1 MCSRQSTMAS
11 SGPAPRLRYHN
22 KVVIVTGGTKGIGE
36 AIVRIFA
43 NNGASVVFCSKE
55 ETASDLEDELKSS
68 GTGTAIYVSCDVTK
82 EEEIKRL
89 IGVTVKAYGKI
100 DCLINNA
107 GWHPPEQI
115 IDDTSAQEFQDLLNL
130 NLIGY
135 FLTAKYALP
144 HLRKTQGNIINISSL
159 VGIIGQKHAIPYV
172 ATKGAVTAM
181 TKAMAVDESQYNV
194 RVNSISPGNIW
205 TPLWKELAS
214 HSTDP
219 NAMILQGN
227 DAQLLGRMGTV
238 EECANAALFL
248 AAEGTFCTGID
259 ILLTGGAELNYAN
272 KNQQKSGISTFDL

>member
-1 MCSRQSTMAS
+1 MAS
-11 SGPAPRLRYHN
+11 SGPEPSVRYHN
-22 KVVIVTGGTKGIGE
+22 KAVIVTGGTKGIGE
-36 AIVRIFA
+36 AIVRVFV

-55 ETASDLEDELKSS
+55 ETARDLETELKAS
-68 GTGTAIYVSCDVTK
+68 GTGAAIYVSCDVTK

-89 IGVTVKAYGKI
+89 IDVTVKTYGKI

-107 GWHPPEQI
+107 GWHPPEQT
-115 IDDTSAQEFQDLLNL
+115 IDNTTVQEFQDLLNL

-205 TPLWKELAS
+205 TPMWNELS
-214 HSTDP
+214 LLSTDP
-219 NAMILQGN
+219 ATMIEGGQ
-227 DAQLLGRMGTV
+227 DAQDVTRLSTLPAISHIFKKISKGDFYRDQFSSKG
-238 EECANAALFL
+238 ALRAL
-248 AAEGTFCTGID
+248 CTR
-259 ILLTGGAELNYAN
+259 
-272 KNQQKSGISTFDL
+272 

>member
-1 MCSRQSTMAS
+1 MAS
-11 SGPAPRLRYHN
+11 SGPEPGLRYHS

-36 AIVRIFA
+36 AIVRVFVK
-43 NNGASVVFCSKE
+43 NGASVVFCSKE
-55 ETASDLEDELKSS
+55 ETASDLEAELKSS
-68 GTGTAIYVSCDVTK
+68 GAGAALYVSCDVTK

-89 IGVTVKAYGKI
+89 IDVTAKTYGRI

-115 IDDTSAQEFQDLLNL
+115 IDHTSAQDFQDLLSL

-144 HLRKTQGNIINISSL
+144 HLRKTQGNIINVSSL

-205 TPLWKELAS
+205 TPLWKELSS

-219 NAMILQGN
+219 DAMILGGK
-227 DAQLLGRMGTV
+227 DAQLLGRMGTA

-272 KNQQKSGISTFDL
+272 KTQQKTRSSIYH

>member
-1 MCSRQSTMAS
+1 MAAG
-11 SGPAPRLRYHN
+11 GPEPRLRYHN

-36 AIVRIFA
+36 ATVRVFV

-55 ETASDLEDELKSS
+55 ETPCDLEAELKSS
-68 GTGTAIYVSCDVTK
+68 GSGAAIYVPCDVTK
-82 EEEIKRL
+82 EEEIKKL
-89 IGVTVKAYGKI
+89 IDVTVKTFGKI

-115 IDDTSAQEFQDLLNL
+115 IDNTSAQDFQDLLSL

-144 HLRKTQGNIINISSL
+144 HLRKTQGNIINLSSL

-172 ATKGAVTAM
+172 ATKGGVTAM

-205 TPLWKELAS
+205 TPLWKELSS

-219 NAMILQGN
+219 DAMILGGK
-227 DAQLLGRMGTV
+227 DAQLLGRMGTAD
-238 EECANAALFL
+238 ECASAALFL

-259 ILLTGGAELNYAN
+259 ILLTGGAELNYGS
-272 KNQQKSGISTFDL
+272 KTQQKTWSSIYH

>member
-1 MCSRQSTMAS
+1 MAS
-11 SGPAPRLRYHN
+11 YGPEPCLRYHN

-36 AIVRIFA
+36 AIVRVFVS
-43 NNGASVVFCSKE
+43 NGASVVFCS
-55 ETASDLEDELKSS
+55 TD
-68 GTGTAIYVSCDVTK
+68 
-82 EEEIKRL
+82 
-89 IGVTVKAYGKI
+89 
-100 DCLINNA
+100 
-107 GWHPPEQI
+107 PPEQI
-115 IDDTSAQEFQDLLNL
+115 IDNTSAQEFQDLLTL

-144 HLRKTQGNIINISSL
+144 HLRKTQGNIINVSSL

-181 TKAMAVDESQYNV
+181 TKAMSVDESQYNV

-205 TPLWKELAS
+205 TPMWEELSRQSA
-214 HSTDP
+214 DP
-219 NAMILQGN
+219 DAMVLGGK
-227 DAQLLGRMGTV
+227 DAQLLGRMGTP

-272 KNQQKSGISTFDL
+272 KNQQKTRSSIYD

>member
-1 MCSRQSTMAS
+1 MLAQCLRFSASPLADVGIKLQVPSCCRGRNKPSIYSTGEEPWLLVDQNQGCAITTRWS
-11 SGPAPRLRYHN
+11 SSPEAPR
-22 KVVIVTGGTKGIGE
+22 
-36 AIVRIFA
+36 
-43 NNGASVVFCSKE
+43 ASERQPSGFLK
-55 ETASDLEDELKSS
+55 LIDE
-68 GTGTAIYVSCDVTK
+68 
-82 EEEIKRL
+82 
-89 IGVTVKAYGKI
+89 TVKTFGKI

-115 IDDTSAQEFQDLLNL
+115 IDNTSAQDFQDLLSL

-144 HLRKTQGNIINISSL
+144 HLRKTQGNIINVSSL

-205 TPLWKELAS
+205 TPLWKELSS

-219 NAMILQGN
+219 DAMILGGKE
-227 DAQLLGRMGTV
+227 AQLLGRMGTA
-238 EECANAALFL
+238 EECASAALFL

-259 ILLTGGAELNYAN
+259 ILLTGGAELNYGS
-272 KNQQKSGISTFDL
+272 KTQQKTRSSIYH

>member
-1 MCSRQSTMAS
+1 MAS
-11 SGPAPRLRYHN
+11 SGPEPSQRYHN
-22 KVVIVTGGTKGIGE
+22 KVVIVTGGTKGIGG
-36 AIVRIFA
+36 AIVRVFV
-43 NNGASVVFCSKE
+43 NNGASVMFCSKE
-55 ETASDLEDELKSS
+55 ETAGDLEAEMKSC
-68 GTGTAIYVSCDVTK
+68 GTGVAIYVSCDVTK

-89 IGVTVKAYGKI
+89 IDITVKTFGRI

-107 GWHPPEQI
+107 GWHPPEQV
-115 IDDTSAQEFQDLLNL
+115 IDNTSAQDFQDLLNL

-205 TPLWKELAS
+205 TPLWEELS
-214 HSTDP
+214 HHSTDP
-219 NAMILQGN
+219 DAMILGGK

-272 KNQQKSGISTFDL
+272 KNQQKIRSSIYH

>member
-1 MCSRQSTMAS
+1 MLQGQEQAQHLLYRRRTMAAG
-11 SGPAPRLRYHN
+11 GPEPRLRYHN

-36 AIVRIFA
+36 ATVR
-43 NNGASVVFCSKE
+43 VFE
-55 ETASDLEDELKSS
+55 ETACDLEAELESS
-68 GTGTAIYVSCDVTK
+68 GSGAAIYVSCDVTK
-82 EEEIKRL
+82 EDEIKKL
-89 IGVTVKAYGKI
+89 IDETVKTFGKI

-115 IDDTSAQEFQDLLNL
+115 IDNTSAQDFQDLLSL

-144 HLRKTQGNIINISSL
+144 HLRKTQGNIINVSSL

-205 TPLWKELAS
+205 TPLWKELSS

-219 NAMILQGN
+219 DAMILGGKE
-227 DAQLLGRMGTV
+227 AQLLGRMGTA
-238 EECANAALFL
+238 EECASAALFL

-259 ILLTGGAELNYAN
+259 ILLTGGAELNYGS
-272 KNQQKSGISTFDL
+272 KTQQKTRSSIYH